1 MFHQRMMDENED
13 VGEILPLLKALD
25 NLISKY
31 RTDDS
36 FQDGLLSAYGRN
48 DHENQVYVPLIF
60 SRNSDLTTT
69 NVCL

>member
-1 MFHQRMMDENED
+1 MMDENED

-36 FQDGLLSAYGRN
+36 FQDGLLSAYRK
-48 DHENQVYVPLIF
+48 DDYEKLV
-60 SRNSDLTTT
+60 
-69 NVCL
+69 

>member
-1 MFHQRMMDENED
+1 MDEKEE

-36 FQDGLLSAYGRN
+36 FQDGLISTYGRN
-48 DHENQVYVPLIF
+48 GNQNLV
-60 SRNSDLTTT
+60 
-69 NVCL
+69 